1 MRWISAARPWH
12 LAVASMAAI
21 LLWWALAVHF
31 AYNGQWNALYCTGSK
46 IKMPE
51 WLESR
56 EPVYRVNG
64 PVGYDGQWFHV
75 LAHRPLEFRENAR
88 YLDAPR
94 QRVQRILLP
103 LAAWLLAFG
112 RFQWVDPAYYT
123 LMLLSMGAGVWW
135 TARLA
140 ELRGASPLWGLA
152 FLLLPSSMSSID
164 RMLSDGPLV
173 AAAAGFFYF
182 AETGQWRAALALA
195 VLAPF
200 IRETG
205 LFLPA
210 AACGSFLWQRRWR
223 VAMAWMAVPVP
234 FLIWLYSLRDLPPPV
249 HYQWKGPFASAVR
262 LIMQPTDYPFQ
273 PWLRRTVQ
281 SLDLASLAGFLAAS
295 VLALAVVWM
304 RRRECSRP
312 QCIAWTAGASFAV
325 AALVLVHFEPRH
337 AWDDFYSYSRVFSPI
352 FLMLLL
358 EGLERG
364 RPALP
369 AALVAMVASRMGLQF
384 ASPAWRI
391 LRGLT
396 GF

>member
-31 AYNGQWNALYCTGSK
+31 AYNGQWNALYCTGSSM
-46 IKMPE
+46 KMPE

-56 EPVYRVNG
+56 EPVYRVSG

-75 LAHRPLEFRENAR
+75 LAHRPLWFRENAQ

-94 QRVQRILLP
+94 LRAQRILLP

-112 RFQWVDPAYYT
+112 RFEWVDPAYYT

-152 FLLLPSSMSSID
+152 FLLLPSSMSGID

-182 AETGQWRAALALA
+182 TETGQWRAAWLTAS
-195 VLAPF
+195 LAPF
-200 IRETG
+200 IRESG
-205 LFLPA
+205 LILPA
-210 AACGSFLWQRRWR
+210 AACAVFLWRRQWR
-223 VAMAWMAVPVP
+223 LAAAWTCSPIA
-234 FLIWLYSLRDLPPPV
+234 FFAWRYSIRDLPPDFDLT
-249 HYQWKGPFASAVR
+249 WKAPLASLIHLIVQPADYPFAS
-262 LIMQPTDYPFQ
+262 
-273 PWLRRTVQ
+273 WLRWALQ
-281 SLDLASLAGFLAAS
+281 GLDLAAHAGFLAAMT
-295 VLALAVVWM
+295 LALALLWRKRSDLASPRSIGWVTGAM
-304 RRRECSRP
+304 F
-312 QCIAWTAGASFAV
+312 AGA
-325 AALVLVHFEPRH
+325 AALLAGFEVRY
-337 AWDDFYSYSRVFSPI
+337 AWDDFYSYGRVFAPI
-352 FLMLLL
+352 FFVLLL

-364 RPALP
+364 RPALA
-369 AALVAMVASRMGLQF
+369 AALLAPLAARMGLHF
-384 ASPAWRI
+384 VPPAWKI
-391 LRGLT
+391 LRGMT